1 MVTRTISDTTAVCQ
15 EELRRR
21 SGRGAPRHYSC
32 GVQHHSAHDE
42 SRGSL
47 EIKHRALSRTA
58 IAAASKDPR
67 VTRTTGGMSRLTGRE
82 LPRADVT
89 LGEDTVSVNL
99 YVGVRW
105 PSQITD
111 VTESVHRTV
120 EAALAT
126 MTGVHVHRVNV
137 LVSDTTLDR
146 STRGPAHDVAA
157 DDVGAAA
164 VVSPRPPTAG
174 PAAMP
179 VALVFGFAL
188 LAVAF
193 VAGREF
199 FIAQGHLDG
208 SPWIADAVQ
217 WVSQLHWQGWM
228 IASAVGSLVVGALFV
243 YAGVKPRTRTHSG
256 LGGPTP
262 TVWAT
267 PTDIARLCSAA
278 AQSTRG
284 VVDAHTVVTRKK
296 IEVRVERDRAVSL
309 DSADAAVRA
318 ALGPVLS
325 VAAGGR
331 RLTMQHSVS
340 QPTRVS

>member
-1 MVTRTISDTTAVCQ
+1 VH
-15 EELRRR
+15 
-21 SGRGAPRHYSC
+21 P
-32 GVQHHSAHDE
+32 HSAHDE

-99 YVGVRW
+99 YIGVRW

-137 LVSDTTLDR
+137 LVSDTALDR
-146 STRGPAHDVAA
+146 SARGPDVAA
-157 DDVGAAA
+157 DDVAAA

-199 FIAQGHLDG
+199 FIAQGHIVG
-208 SPWIADAVQ
+208 SPWIADAVH
-217 WVSQLHWQGWM
+217 WVSQLHWQGWL
-228 IASAVGSLVVGALFV
+228 IAPAVGSIVVGALFV
-243 YAGVKPRTRTHSG
+243 FAGVKPRTRTHSG

-284 VVDAHTVVTRKK
+284 VVDAHTVVTRRK
-296 IEVRVERDRAVSL
+296 IEVRVQRDRAVSP

-318 ALGPVLS
+318 ALAPVLS

-331 RLTMQHSVS
+331 RLTVQHSVS

>member
-1 MVTRTISDTTAVCQ
+1 MQ
-15 EELRRR
+15 
-21 SGRGAPRHYSC
+21 P
-32 GVQHHSAHDE
+32 HSARDE
-42 SRGSL
+42 LRGSL

-99 YVGVRW
+99 YIGVRW

-137 LVSDTTLDR
+137 LVSDTALDR
-146 STRGPAHDVAA
+146 SARGPDVAA
-157 DDVGAAA
+157 DDVAAA

-199 FIAQGHLDG
+199 FIAQGHIVG
-208 SPWIADAVQ
+208 SPWIADAVH
-217 WVSQLHWQGWM
+217 WVSHLHWQGWM
-228 IASAVGSLVVGALFV
+228 IAPAVGSIVVGALFV
-243 YAGVKPRTRTHSG
+243 FAGVKPRTRTHSG
-256 LGGPTP
+256 LGGKTP

-284 VVDAHTVVTRKK
+284 VVDAHTVVTRRK
-296 IEVRVERDRAVSL
+296 IEVRVERDRAVSP

-318 ALGPVLS
+318 ALAPVLS

-331 RLTMQHSVS
+331 RLTVQHSVS

>member
-1 MVTRTISDTTAVCQ
+1 M
-15 EELRRR
+15 
-21 SGRGAPRHYSC
+21 
-32 GVQHHSAHDE
+32 QHHSAHDE

-99 YVGVRW
+99 YIGVRW

-137 LVSDTTLDR
+137 LVSDTALDR
-146 STRGPAHDVAA
+146 SARGPDVAV
-157 DDVGAAA
+157 DDVAAA

-199 FIAQGHLDG
+199 FIAQGHIVG
-208 SPWIADAVQ
+208 SPWIADAVH
-217 WVSQLHWQGWM
+217 WVSQLDWHGWL
-228 IASAVGSLVVGALFV
+228 IAPAVGSIVVGALFV
-243 YAGVKPRTRTHSG
+243 FAGVKPRTRTHSG
-256 LGGPTP
+256 LGDPAP

-284 VVDAHTVVTRKK
+284 VVDAHTVVTRRK
-296 IEVRVERDRAVSL
+296 IEVRVQRDRAVSP

-331 RLTMQHSVS
+331 RLTVQHSVS

>member
-1 MVTRTISDTTAVCQ
+1 
-15 EELRRR
+15 
-21 SGRGAPRHYSC
+21 
-32 GVQHHSAHDE
+32 VQPHSARDE
-42 SRGSL
+42 LRGSL

-99 YVGVRW
+99 YIGVRW

-137 LVSDTTLDR
+137 LVSDTALDR
-146 STRGPAHDVAA
+146 TARGSA
-157 DDVGAAA
+157 DDVAAA

-199 FIAQGHLDG
+199 FIAQGHIVG
-208 SPWIADAVQ
+208 SPWIADAVH
-217 WVSQLHWQGWM
+217 WVSQLHWQGWL
-228 IASAVGSLVVGALFV
+228 IAPAVGSIVVGALFV
-243 YAGVKPRTRTHSG
+243 FAGVKPRTRTHSG

-284 VVDAHTVVTRKK
+284 VVDAHTVVTRRK
-296 IEVRVERDRAVSL
+296 IEVRVERDRAVSP

-331 RLTMQHSVS
+331 RLTVQHSVS

>member
-1 MVTRTISDTTAVCQ
+1 
-15 EELRRR
+15 
-21 SGRGAPRHYSC
+21 
-32 GVQHHSAHDE
+32 
-42 SRGSL
+42 
-47 EIKHRALSRTA
+47 
-58 IAAASKDPR
+58 
-67 VTRTTGGMSRLTGRE
+67 MSRLTGRE

-99 YVGVRW
+99 YIGVRW

-137 LVSDTTLDR
+137 LVSDTALDR
-146 STRGPAHDVAA
+146 SARGPDVAA
-157 DDVGAAA
+157 DDVAAA

-199 FIAQGHLDG
+199 FIAQGHIVG
-208 SPWIADAVQ
+208 SPWIAEAVH
-217 WVSQLHWQGWM
+217 WVSQLHWQGWL
-228 IASAVGSLVVGALFV
+228 IAPAVGSIVVGALFIF
-243 YAGVKPRTRTHSG
+243 AGVKPRTRTHSG

-284 VVDAHTVVTRKK
+284 VVDAHTVVTRRK
-296 IEVRVERDRAVSL
+296 IEVRVERDRAVSP
-309 DSADAAVRA
+309 DTADAAMRA

-331 RLTMQHSVS
+331 RLTVQHSVS

>member
-1 MVTRTISDTTAVCQ
+1 
-15 EELRRR
+15 
-21 SGRGAPRHYSC
+21 
-32 GVQHHSAHDE
+32 VQPHSARDE
-42 SRGSL
+42 LRGSL

-99 YVGVRW
+99 YIGVRW

-137 LVSDTTLDR
+137 LVSDTALDR
-146 STRGPAHDVAA
+146 SARGPANDVAA
-157 DDVGAAA
+157 DDVFSGDVFSGDVAAA

-199 FIAQGHLDG
+199 FIAQGHIVG
-208 SPWIADAVQ
+208 SPWIADAVH
-217 WVSQLHWQGWM
+217 WVSQLHWQGWL
-228 IASAVGSLVVGALFV
+228 IAPAVGSIVVGALFV
-243 YAGVKPRTRTHSG
+243 FAGVKPRTRTHSG

-284 VVDAHTVVTRKK
+284 VVDAHTVVTRRK
-296 IEVRVERDRAVSL
+296 IEVRVQRDRAVSP

-318 ALGPVLS
+318 ALAPVLS

-331 RLTMQHSVS
+331 RLTVQHSVS

>member
-99 YVGVRW
+99 YIGVRW

-137 LVSDTTLDR
+137 LVSDTALDR
-146 STRGPAHDVAA
+146 SARGPANGVAA
-157 DDVGAAA
+157 DDVAAA
-164 VVSPRPPTAG
+164 LVSPRPPTAG

-199 FIAQGHLDG
+199 FIAQGHIVG
-208 SPWIADAVQ
+208 SPWIADAVH

-228 IASAVGSLVVGALFV
+228 IAPAVGSIVVGALFV
-243 YAGVKPRTRTHSG
+243 FAGVKPRTRTHSG
-256 LGGPTP
+256 LGGPAP

-284 VVDAHTVVTRKK
+284 VVDAHTVVTRRK
-296 IEVRVERDRAVSL
+296 IEVRVQRDRAVSP

-318 ALGPVLS
+318 ALGPLLS

-331 RLTMQHSVS
+331 RLTVQHSVS

>member
-1 MVTRTISDTTAVCQ
+1 M
-15 EELRRR
+15 
-21 SGRGAPRHYSC
+21 
-32 GVQHHSAHDE
+32 QHHSAHDE

-99 YVGVRW
+99 YIGVRW

-137 LVSDTTLDR
+137 LVSDTALDR
-146 STRGPAHDVAA
+146 TARGSADDVAA
-157 DDVGAAA
+157 G

-199 FIAQGHLDG
+199 FIAQGHIVG
-208 SPWIADAVQ
+208 SPWIADAVH

-228 IASAVGSLVVGALFV
+228 IAPAVGSIVVGALFV
-243 YAGVKPRTRTHSG
+243 FAGVKPRTRTHSG

-284 VVDAHTVVTRKK
+284 VVDAHTVVTRRK
-296 IEVRVERDRAVSL
+296 IEVRVQRDRAVSPNT
-309 DSADAAVRA
+309 ADAAVRA
-318 ALGPVLS
+318 ALGPLLS

-331 RLTMQHSVS
+331 SLTVQHSVS

>member
-1 MVTRTISDTTAVCQ
+1 MQ
-15 EELRRR
+15 
-21 SGRGAPRHYSC
+21 P
-32 GVQHHSAHDE
+32 HSARDE
-42 SRGSL
+42 LRGSL

-99 YVGVRW
+99 YIGVRW

-137 LVSDTTLDR
+137 LVSDTALDR
-146 STRGPAHDVAA
+146 SARGPDVAA
-157 DDVGAAA
+157 DDVAAA

-199 FIAQGHLDG
+199 FIAQGHIVG
-208 SPWIADAVQ
+208 SPWIADAVH

-228 IASAVGSLVVGALFV
+228 IAPAVGSIVVGALFV
-243 YAGVKPRTRTHSG
+243 FAGVKPRTRTHSG

-284 VVDAHTVVTRKK
+284 VVDAHTVVTRRK
-296 IEVRVERDRAVSL
+296 IEVRVQRDRAVSP
-309 DSADAAVRA
+309 DSADAAVRT

-331 RLTMQHSVS
+331 RLTVQHSVS

>member
-99 YVGVRW
+99 YIGVRW

-111 VTESVHRTV
+111 VTESVHRSV

-137 LVSDTTLDR
+137 LVSDTALDR
-146 STRGPAHDVAA
+146 TARGSA
-157 DDVGAAA
+157 DDVAAA

-199 FIAQGHLDG
+199 FIAQGHIVG
-208 SPWIADAVQ
+208 SPWIADAVH
-217 WVSQLHWQGWM
+217 WVSQLHWQGWL
-228 IASAVGSLVVGALFV
+228 IAPAVGSIVVGALFV
-243 YAGVKPRTRTHSG
+243 FAGVKPRTRTHSG
-256 LGGPTP
+256 LGDPTP

-284 VVDAHTVVTRKK
+284 VVDAHTVVTRRK
-296 IEVRVERDRAVSL
+296 IEVRVQRDRAVSP
-309 DSADAAVRA
+309 DTADAAVRA
-318 ALGPVLS
+318 ALGTLLS

-331 RLTMQHSVS
+331 RLTVQHSVS

>member
-1 MVTRTISDTTAVCQ
+1 M
-15 EELRRR
+15 
-21 SGRGAPRHYSC
+21 
-32 GVQHHSAHDE
+32 QHHSAHDE

-99 YVGVRW
+99 YIGVRW

-111 VTESVHRTV
+111 VTESVHRSV

-137 LVSDTTLDR
+137 LVSDTALDR
-146 STRGPAHDVAA
+146 SERGPDVAA
-157 DDVGAAA
+157 DDVAAA

-199 FIAQGHLDG
+199 FITQGHIVG
-208 SPWIADAVQ
+208 SPWIADAVH
-217 WVSQLHWQGWM
+217 WVSQLHWQGWL
-228 IASAVGSLVVGALFV
+228 IAPAVGSIVVGALFV
-243 YAGVKPRTRTHSG
+243 FAGVKPRTRTHSG

-267 PTDIARLCSAA
+267 PTDIARLGSAA

-284 VVDAHTVVTRKK
+284 VVDAHTVVTRRK
-296 IEVRVERDRAVSL
+296 IEVRVERDRAVSPE
-309 DSADAAVRA
+309 SADAAVRA
-318 ALGPVLS
+318 ALGPLLS

-331 RLTMQHSVS
+331 RLTVQHSVS

>member
-15 EELRRR
+15 EELRHR

-99 YVGVRW
+99 YIGVRW

-137 LVSDTTLDR
+137 LVSDTALDR
-146 STRGPAHDVAA
+146 SARGPDVAV
-157 DDVGAAA
+157 DDVAAA

-199 FIAQGHLDG
+199 FIAQGHIVG
-208 SPWIADAVQ
+208 SPWIADAVH
-217 WVSQLHWQGWM
+217 WVSQLDWHGWL
-228 IASAVGSLVVGALFV
+228 IAPAVGSIVVGALFV
-243 YAGVKPRTRTHSG
+243 FAGVKPRTRTHSG
-256 LGGPTP
+256 LGDPAP

-284 VVDAHTVVTRKK
+284 VVDAHTVVTRRK
-296 IEVRVERDRAVSL
+296 IEVRVQRDRAVSP

-331 RLTMQHSVS
+331 RLTVQHSVS

>member
-1 MVTRTISDTTAVCQ
+1 M
-15 EELRRR
+15 
-21 SGRGAPRHYSC
+21 
-32 GVQHHSAHDE
+32 QHHSAHDE

-82 LPRADVT
+82 LPRAD
-89 LGEDTVSVNL
+89 EDTVSVNL
-99 YVGVRW
+99 YIGVRW

-137 LVSDTTLDR
+137 LVSDTALDR
-146 STRGPAHDVAA
+146 SARGPDVAV
-157 DDVGAAA
+157 DDVAAA

-199 FIAQGHLDG
+199 FIAQGHIVG
-208 SPWIADAVQ
+208 SPWIADAVH
-217 WVSQLHWQGWM
+217 WVSQLDWHGWL
-228 IASAVGSLVVGALFV
+228 IAPAVGSIVVGALFV
-243 YAGVKPRTRTHSG
+243 FAGVKPRTRTHSG
-256 LGGPTP
+256 LGDPAP

-284 VVDAHTVVTRKK
+284 VVDAHTVVTRRK
-296 IEVRVERDRAVSL
+296 IEVRVQRDRAVSP

-331 RLTMQHSVS
+331 RLTVQHSVS

>member
-1 MVTRTISDTTAVCQ
+1 VH
-15 EELRRR
+15 
-21 SGRGAPRHYSC
+21 P
-32 GVQHHSAHDE
+32 HSAHDE

-99 YVGVRW
+99 YIGVRW

-137 LVSDTTLDR
+137 LVSDTALDR
-146 STRGPAHDVAA
+146 TARGSA
-157 DDVGAAA
+157 DDVAAA

-199 FIAQGHLDG
+199 FIAQGHIVG
-208 SPWIADAVQ
+208 SPWIADAVH
-217 WVSQLHWQGWM
+217 WVSQLHWQGWL
-228 IASAVGSLVVGALFV
+228 IAPAVGSIVVGALFV
-243 YAGVKPRTRTHSG
+243 FAGVKPRTRTHSG

-284 VVDAHTVVTRKK
+284 VVDAHTVVTRRK
-296 IEVRVERDRAVSL
+296 IEVRVERDRAVSP

-318 ALGPVLS
+318 ALAPVLS

-331 RLTMQHSVS
+331 RLTVQHSVS

>member
-1 MVTRTISDTTAVCQ
+1 
-15 EELRRR
+15 
-21 SGRGAPRHYSC
+21 
-32 GVQHHSAHDE
+32 VQHHSAHDE

-99 YVGVRW
+99 YIGVRW

-137 LVSDTTLDR
+137 LVSDTALDR
-146 STRGPAHDVAA
+146 TARGSA
-157 DDVGAAA
+157 DDVAAA

-199 FIAQGHLDG
+199 FIAQGHIVG
-208 SPWIADAVQ
+208 SPWIADAVH

-228 IASAVGSLVVGALFV
+228 IAPAVGSIVVGALFV
-243 YAGVKPRTRTHSG
+243 FAGLKPRTRTHSG
-256 LGGPTP
+256 LGGKTP

-284 VVDAHTVVTRKK
+284 VVDAHTVVTRRK
-296 IEVRVERDRAVSL
+296 IEVRVQRDRAVSP

-331 RLTMQHSVS
+331 RLTVQHSVS

>member
-1 MVTRTISDTTAVCQ
+1 M
-15 EELRRR
+15 
-21 SGRGAPRHYSC
+21 
-32 GVQHHSAHDE
+32 QHHSAHDE

-99 YVGVRW
+99 YIGVRW

-137 LVSDTTLDR
+137 LVSDTALDR
-146 STRGPAHDVAA
+146 TARGSA
-157 DDVGAAA
+157 DDVAAA

-199 FIAQGHLDG
+199 FVAQGHIVG
-208 SPWIADAVQ
+208 SPWIADAVH

-228 IASAVGSLVVGALFV
+228 IAPAVGSIVVGALFV
-243 YAGVKPRTRTHSG
+243 FAGVKPRTRTHSG

-284 VVDAHTVVTRKK
+284 VVDAHTVVTRRK
-296 IEVRVERDRAVSL
+296 IEVRVQRDRAVSPNT
-309 DSADAAVRA
+309 ADAAVRA
-318 ALGPVLS
+318 ALGPLLS

-331 RLTMQHSVS
+331 RLTVQHSVS